1 MSATASPD
9 LSELVSTIDPARIAA
24 CLDASLSQATLE
36 RLRASSRL
44 HGRLVRLVLGDV
56 VEEQADGPRTD
67 PLFGAI
73 PRRAALLAGS
83 IWHARSLLKLIAGKD
98 IAVFVE
104 RIGGDVQAFGIRH
117 VERAVSSSVITG
129 PERLADAVEQDGHA
143 CLGAWLSTLPEGDR
157 RNILMR
163 LPPGTPAEQA
173 TVDAA
178 VAGEIFAVVLP
189 HLAAETGKP

>member
-1 MSATASPD
+1 MSATVSPG

-44 HGRLVRLVLGDV
+44 HDRLARLVLGDG
-56 VEEQADGPRTD
+56 VEDEADGPRTD
-67 PLFGAI
+67 LLFGAM

-83 IWHARSLLKLIAGKD
+83 VWHARSLLKLIAGKD

-117 VERAVSSSVITG
+117 VERAVSPDVIIG
-129 PERLADAVEQDGHA
+129 SERLADAVEQDGHA
-143 CLGAWLSTLPEGDR
+143 CLGAWLSTLPEADR
-157 RNILMR
+157 RKILMR
-163 LPPGTPAEQA
+163 LPPGTPAELA
-173 TVDAA
+173 TTDAA
-178 VAGEIFAVVLP
+178 SAGEIFAVVLP